1 MTNAPEREQCLDMQE
16 AIVLIGPTGSGKS
29 PLGDLLAASGLWRRR
44 CVHFDFGSA
53 LRKIAA
59 GTAAGDFTDSEI
71 QFVQNVLQI
80 GALLEDSDFH
90 IALRA
95 LQGEMTAQDAD
106 ESCLIAL
113 NGLPRHVG
121 QARDLQAVVNV
132 TTVCILDCDAAIVS
146 KRIETNAGGDRS
158 GRIDDDTDAIAQKL
172 TIFAER
178 TKPLADFYRDAG
190 ARIHTLEVTQTT
202 TPQELVD
209 ALDHMGPSQ

>member
-1 MTNAPEREQCLDMQE
+1 MQE

-29 PLGDLLAASGLWRRR
+29 PLGDLLAADGLWRRR
-44 CVHFDFGSA
+44 CVHFDFGA
-53 LRKIAA
+53 TLRKIAG

-71 QFVQNVLQI
+71 QFIQDVLHS

-95 LQGEMTAQDAD
+95 LQGEMTAQGAD

-113 NGLPRHVG
+113 NGLPRHAG
-121 QARDLQAVVNV
+121 QARDLQGFINV
-132 TTVCILDCDAAIVS
+132 TTVCILDCDAGVVS

-158 GRIDDDTDAIAQKL
+158 GRLDDDTDAVARKL
-172 TIFAER
+172 AIFAER

-190 ARIHTLEVTQTT
+190 ARIQTLEVTQTT
-202 TPQELVD
+202 TPQELAD
-209 ALDHMGPSQ
+209 ALDRLGPSQR